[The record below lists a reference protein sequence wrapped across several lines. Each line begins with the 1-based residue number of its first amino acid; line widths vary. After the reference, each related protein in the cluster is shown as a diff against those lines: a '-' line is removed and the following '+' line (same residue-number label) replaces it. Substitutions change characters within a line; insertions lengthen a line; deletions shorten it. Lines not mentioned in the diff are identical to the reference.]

1 MNNIVL
7 VNLESTYASAYGI
20 WQWDYGQ
27 ILRIQSKKKLPKAVE
42 VHFSEQEKGG
52 SSITRIGTTADNV
65 TDVPIP
71 DSLLEKSGNIYAFV
85 YIEDGQSGNTEYK
98 IEMSVKARP
107 KPEIPGS
114 PEEPELF
121 KETIKAVNE
130 AADRAETAEQNAN
143 DSASKAEEAAAS
155 ASASAK
161 AAENTK
167 TEALEEIGNKKQDAL
182 SSIQAKK
189 EESLSAIRTQEENS
203 VSKVTEHTNEEIQRF
218 QNVANE
224 SKGTLDRSIEEAS
237 EKKTSLDSSIQT
249 ADSSKANLDES
260 IQNAGSAKSGLDA
273 STGKAKDAKT
283 ELDGSIQTAGEK
295 QAALDTI
302 VGKAEELDTSLAKN
316 IESGTQ
322 LQKELVASG
331 EKAVQDIQSAGTEQL
346 DKMQTV
352 ADEFEAD
359 REQVNVNKEN
369 IASLT
374 EDLGD
379 INASVFNIEES
390 PNIFDKTK
398 IYQDKALVTWGT
410 PTMTNYAYDRTGW
423 ITSYPI
429 AVRGGST
436 IHVYKFENGVIKN
449 QNIANLITF
458 AKDGTFIAVEGQ
470 NKSEIKLGDNTAYII
485 FDISNSSFVD
495 SLMLTT
501 EPYNGVY
508 QAYGVKKEDKI
519 AKNAEDILKLKN
531 DKTHIIFS
539 FDAFKI
545 DNRFELMKSYGFP
558 FTIAIASTILTYP
571 ISKEDFYNYFIDG
584 NVDFSVYGGK
594 GDRPSDYRNDKD
606 KWSSWVKDLVDGL
619 KETSGLYYPVMYSC
633 QNGASSDI
641 LNQVVKEN
649 GFKMCRNGT
658 YYNAD
663 GTTTW
668 GILTDRKYLIDG
680 TKYFDYY
687 PLSVVKQDG
696 YPTVEEIKTEIDNAI
711 EKKKSIMLFTHY
723 VKEDSE
729 EMSDTDCPLSKF
741 TAVLDYVKEKV
752 DAGLCDVKNAR
763 QFWNYYNQ
771 QDGSDI
777 DYKRT
782 NMRNLFDTTN

>member
-1 MNNIVL
+1 MALTAKKVYAILKRQISDMEAKLNSPVRYRGTVATADLLPLNPDIGDMYNIESKSVYGEAGMNVAWNGVVWDTMGAPIDMSL
-7 VNLESTYASAYGI
+7 YFKEGDIPEWALQPEKPTYTAEETGALPADTKIPSKTSDLQNDSGFLTKIPDNYLSGTDKTLSASGKAADAKVTGEKI
-20 WQWDYGQ
+20 AKNSAD
-27 ILRIQSKKKLPKAVE
+27 ITKKLDKNQGV
-42 VHFSEQEKGG
+42 
-52 SSITRIGTTADNV
+52 
-65 TDVPIP
+65 
-71 DSLLEKSGNIYAFV
+71 
-85 YIEDGQSGNTEYK
+85 
-98 IEMSVKARP
+98 
-107 KPEIPGS
+107 
-114 PEEPELF
+114 
-121 KETIKAVNE
+121 
-130 AADRAETAEQNAN
+130 
-143 DSASKAEEAAAS
+143 
-155 ASASAK
+155 
-161 AAENTK
+161 
-167 TEALEEIGNKKQDAL
+167 
-182 SSIQAKK
+182 
-189 EESLSAIRTQEENS
+189 ENS
-203 VSKVTEHTNEEIQRF
+203 GKIAGINASGDIVPMFPMGVEYNSETNCLEFGSDQKMKLNQGI
-218 QNVANE
+218 
-224 SKGTLDRSIEEAS
+224 G
-237 EKKTSLDSSIQT
+237 LDSSLT
-249 ADSSKANLDES
+249 KTGYAAD
-260 IQNAGSAKSGLDA
+260 AGVV
-273 STGKAKDAKT
+273 
-283 ELDGSIQTAGEK
+283 GEV
-295 QAALDTI
+295 TN
-302 VGKAEELDTSLAKN
+302 SLK
-316 IESGTQ
+316 
-322 LQKELVASG
+322 
-331 EKAVQDIQSAGTEQL
+331 
-346 DKMQTV
+346 
-352 ADEFEAD
+352 
-359 REQVNVNKEN
+359 
-369 IASLT
+369 

-379 INASVFNIEES
+379 INASVFNIEVS

-398 IYQDKALVTWGT
+398 INQDKALVTWGT
-410 PTMTNYAYDRTGW
+410 PTLTNYTYDKTGW
-423 ITSYPI
+423 VVSYPI

-449 QNIANLITF
+449 QSIANLITF
-458 AKDGTFIAVEGQ
+458 AKDGSFIAIEGQ
-470 NKSEIKLGDNTAYII
+470 NKNEIKLSENTAYII
-485 FDISNSSFVD
+485 FDISNSAFVD

-558 FTIAIASTILTYP
+558 FTIAIAQTILTYP
-571 ISKEDFYNYFIDG
+571 ISKNDYYNYFIDG
-584 NVDFSVYGGK
+584 NVDFSVYAGK
-594 GDRPSDYRNDKD
+594 GDRPSDYRSDKD
-606 KWSSWVKDLVDGL
+606 KWSSWVKGLVDGL

-633 QNGASSDI
+633 QNAASSDI

-649 GFKMCRNGT
+649 GFRMCRNGT

-668 GILTDRKYLIDG
+668 GVLTDRKYLIDG

-687 PLSVVKQDG
+687 PLSVVKQEG

-771 QDGSDI
+771 QDGLDI